1 MRMRLLFL
9 AAAAGALLPS
19 SAGAQ
24 SSQPPAAQQPVTAPA
39 DIIVRAVRS
48 KPSSWREAETSHVIV
63 LSDGTESELIRLTRN
78 VERLHFLLS
87 ALLGRTNVQDDT
99 IKLRITLIG
108 DVAEFDELNLKNKRW
123 QQGPFNDMF
132 QISRYYDP
140 REDGA
145 VMATTRVDQRTVIER
160 SPATAERVMGA
171 ALSAIPSGSA
181 DPMANPM
188 ARMDMQ
194 SAVIG
199 SFATAGMSGSH
210 DLTVTHGEHA
220 IEVPAESLLYAGYA
234 QHYLLTY
241 FPAAY
246 PRWYLDG
253 FGQIFASFATKGN
266 TILEFGRSPR
276 GTAAVLDVFGNF
288 PVQDIFN
295 EKYLTEKPS
304 KTDWTPIHAWLL
316 THFLMFSD
324 TRRPQLRQYLT
335 ARNNGADPVTAAA
348 VFGDEKQFASELRAY
363 YRARKPYEQ
372 VSYPVDKTEE
382 PIVHRLTQGQAAF
395 IKGRLELGGR
405 ILIPP
410 APSSGMEPLQ
420 AKVLA
425 KARVE
430 ALKQRDKWLQR
441 LREDASRWSGELSA
455 QLLLAEAECRS
466 DNAAQCLAA
475 AERAQSLAPS
485 DARPLVW
492 KGTAMVQL
500 AAAAPA
506 AEREAQLVAARKV
519 IAAANRADLE
529 AVQPLLAY
537 YASYVA
543 SGATPPVTAI
553 DGLQKAVGEVPSA
566 PVTRLQL
573 ATALADRG
581 QNDIARKVIR
591 PVASGPYDSPERS
604 AARALIDRTGVAE
617 SSSAAPSP

>member
-1 MRMRLLFL
+1 MVRMGLLFL
-9 AAAAGALLPS
+9 AAAGALVPC

-24 SSQPPAAQQPVTAPA
+24 ASQQPAVAAP
-39 DIIVRAVRS
+39 DIVVRAVRS
-48 KPSSWREAETSHVIV
+48 KPSNWREAETSHVIV

-78 VERLHFLLS
+78 LERLHFLLS
-87 ALLGRTNVQDDT
+87 ALLGRTDVQDDT

-108 DVAEFDELNLKNKRW
+108 DVAEFDELDLRNKRW

-145 VMATTRVDQRTVIER
+145 VMATTRVDQRTVIEH
-160 SPATAERVMGA
+160 SPNTPERVLGA
-171 ALSAIPSGSA
+171 ALSAIPSGGTGPMA
-181 DPMANPM
+181 DPMAQ
-188 ARMDMQ
+188 AELR

-199 SFATAGMSGSH
+199 DFATAGMVGSH
-210 DLTVTHGEHA
+210 DLTVTFGEHA

-253 FGQIFASFATKGN
+253 FGQIFASFATQGN
-266 TILEFGRSPR
+266 NVLEFGRSPR
-276 GTAAVLDVFGNF
+276 GTGAVLGVFGSYPIEN
-288 PVQDIFN
+288 IFN
-295 EKYLTEKPS
+295 DKYLTENPH

-335 ARNNGADPVTAAA
+335 ARNNGADPATAAA
-348 VFGDEKQFASELRAY
+348 VFGDQKQLARELRAY
-363 YRARKPYEQ
+363 YGARKPYEQ
-372 VSYPVDKTEE
+372 VTYPVDKTEE
-382 PIVHRLTQGQAAF
+382 PIVHRLTQGEAAF
-395 IKGRLELGGR
+395 IKGRLELGAR
-405 ILIPP
+405 VLIPP
-410 APSSGMEPLQ
+410 APSSGMDPQQ
-420 AKVLA
+420 AKQLA
-425 KARVE
+425 KARE
-430 ALKQRDKWLQR
+430 DALKQRGQWLAR
-441 LREDASRWSGELSA
+441 LRQDASHWSGELGA

-475 AERAQSLAPS
+475 AERALALAPA
-485 DARPLVW
+485 DPRALVW

-500 AAAAPA
+500 AATAPGP
-506 AEREAQLVAARKV
+506 ERVAQLAAARKV
-519 IAAANRADLE
+519 IAAANHADVE

-537 YASYVA
+537 YASYAA
-543 SGATPPVTAI
+543 SDTKPPVAAI

-566 PVTRLQL
+566 PASRLQL

-581 QNDIARKVIR
+581 QTDIARMVIR
-591 PVASGPYDSPERS
+591 PVASGPYDSPERA
-604 AARALIDRTGVAE
+604 AARALIERTGGANPT
-617 SSSAAPSP
+617 SPAAPSP

>member
-1 MRMRLLFL
+1 MRLLFL
-9 AAAAGALLPS
+9 AAAAAALLPC
-19 SAGAQ
+19 SAEAQ
-24 SSQPPAAQQPVTAPA
+24 SSQQPAAAAP
-39 DIIVRAVRS
+39 DIVVRAVRS
-48 KPSSWREAETSHVIV
+48 KPSNWREAETSHVIV

-78 VERLHFLLS
+78 LERLHFLLS
-87 ALLGRTNVQDDT
+87 GLLGRTNMQDDT

-108 DVAEFDELNLKNKRW
+108 DVAEFDELDLRNKRW

-145 VMATTRVDQRTVIER
+145 VMATTRVDQRTVIEH
-160 SPATAERVMGA
+160 SPATTERVLGA
-171 ALSAIPSGSA
+171 VLSAIPAGSSDPMA
-181 DPMANPM
+181 DPMAR
-188 ARMDMQ
+188 AELQ

-199 SFATAGMSGSH
+199 DFATAGMVGSH

-266 TILEFGRSPR
+266 NLLEFGRSPR
-276 GTAAVLDVFGNF
+276 GTAAVLDVFGSF

-295 EKYLTEKPS
+295 DKYLTEKPH

-335 ARNNGADPVTAAA
+335 ARNNGADPATAAA
-348 VFGDEKQFASELRAY
+348 VFGDQKQFASELRAY

-372 VSYPVDKTEE
+372 VTYPVDKTEE
-382 PIVHRLTQGQAAF
+382 PIVHRLSQGEAAF
-395 IKGRLELGGR
+395 VKGRLELGAR
-405 ILIPP
+405 VLIPP
-410 APSSGMEPLQ
+410 APSSGMEPQQ
-420 AKVLA
+420 AKLLA
-425 KARVE
+425 KAREE
-430 ALKQRDKWLQR
+430 ALKQRDQWLQR
-441 LREDASRWSGELSA
+441 LRQDASRWSGELGA

-466 DNAAQCLAA
+466 DNAARCLAT
-475 AERAQSLAPS
+475 AERALSLAPT
-485 DARPLVW
+485 DPRALVW

-500 AAAAPA
+500 ATAAPES
-506 AEREAQLVAARKV
+506 EREAQLVAARKV
-519 IAAANRADLE
+519 IAAANHADLE

-537 YASYVA
+537 YASYAA
-543 SGATPPVTAI
+543 SGTKPPVTAI

-566 PVTRLQL
+566 PATRLRL

-581 QNDIARKVIR
+581 QTEIARMVIM
-591 PVASGPYDSPERS
+591 PVASGPYDSPERA
-604 AARALIDRTGVAE
+604 AARDLIGRTGATDRTP
-617 SSSAAPSP
+617 SAAPHP

>member
-1 MRMRLLFL
+1 MRVRLLFL
-9 AAAAGALLPS
+9 AAAAGALLPCA
-19 SAGAQ
+19 AGAQ
-24 SSQPPAAQQPVTAPA
+24 SSQQPAAASS
-39 DIIVRAVRS
+39 DIVVRAARS
-48 KPSSWREAETSHVIV
+48 KPSNWREAETSHVIV
-63 LSDGTESELIRLTRN
+63 LSDGTESELVRLTRN
-78 VERLHFLLS
+78 LERLHFLLS
-87 ALLGRTNVQDDT
+87 GLLGRTNVQDDT

-108 DVAEFDELNLKNKRW
+108 DVAEFDELDLRNKRW

-145 VMATTRVDQRTVIER
+145 VMATTRVDQRTVIEH
-160 SPATAERVMGA
+160 SPATPARVLGA
-171 ALSAIPSGSA
+171 VSSALSNRSA
-181 DPMANPM
+181 DPMADPM
-188 ARMDMQ
+188 AQAELQ

-199 SFATAGMSGSH
+199 DFATAGMIGSH
-210 DLTVTHGEHA
+210 DLTVTYGEHA

-266 TILEFGRSPR
+266 NILEFGRSPR
-276 GTAAVLDVFGNF
+276 GTAAVLDVFGSF

-295 EKYLTEKPS
+295 DKYLTEKPH

-324 TRRPQLRQYLT
+324 TRRPQLRAYLT
-335 ARNNGADPVTAAA
+335 ARNNGTDPATAAA
-348 VFGDEKQFASELRAY
+348 VFGDQKQFAHELRAY
-363 YRARKPYEQ
+363 YGARKPYEQ

-382 PIVHRLTQGQAAF
+382 PIVHRLSQGEAAF
-395 IKGRLELGGR
+395 IKGRLELGAR

-410 APSSGMEPLQ
+410 APASEMDPKQ
-420 AKVLA
+420 AKLLS
-425 KARVE
+425 KARDE
-430 ALKQRDKWLQR
+430 ALKQRDQWLAR
-441 LREDASRWSGELSA
+441 LRQDANRWSGELGA

-475 AERAQSLAPS
+475 AKRAQLLAPA

-500 AAAAPA
+500 AAAAPES
-506 AEREAQLVAARKV
+506 ERETRLVEARKV

-537 YASYVA
+537 YASFA
-543 SGATPPVTAI
+543 ANGEKPPVAAV

-566 PVTRLQL
+566 PASRLKL

-581 QNDIARKVIR
+581 QTDIARMVIM
-591 PVASGPYDSPERS
+591 PVAAGPYDSPERP
-604 AARALIDRTGVAE
+604 AARALISRTGVADHT
-617 SSSAAPSP
+617 SSAAPSP